1 MDIAVLVKQVP
12 DTWSERRLAE
22 PDWTLDRESTDAI
35 IDEIDT
41 RGVEAALALVEEH
54 AGEVTVISMGGDR
67 AMESLRKALAMGAH
81 KAVHVS
87 DTGLA
92 GSCALQTSDAL
103 AAAIK
108 PLGVDLVITGN
119 ESTDGAGGVV
129 SSMLAERL
137 GWPQL
142 TSVRALTVTGGTA
155 TAERVND
162 AGYSEVSAAMPVVVS
177 VTEKI
182 NEPRYPSFK
191 GIMAAKEKPLST
203 VGIADLGL
211 DPATT
216 GLANSSTTVRTA
228 AIRPARAAGTKVADD
243 GTAAAQVTEYLA
255 AARLI

>member
-12 DTWSERRLAE
+12 DTWSDRKLTE

-35 IDEIDT
+35 VDEIDT
-41 RGVEAALALVEEH
+41 RGVETALQLVEEH
-54 AGEVTVISMGGDR
+54 GGEVTVISMGAER
-67 AMESLRKALAMGAH
+67 AAEALRKALAMGAH

-87 DTGLA
+87 DDGLA
-92 GSCALQTSDAL
+92 GSCALQTSAAL
-103 AAAIK
+103 AAAII

-142 TSVRALTVTGGTA
+142 TSVRTLTVAGGTA
-155 TAERVND
+155 TAERVTGT
-162 AGYSEVSAAMPVVVS
+162 GYSDLSAPTPVVVS

-191 GIMAAKEKPLST
+191 GIMAAKRKPLST
-203 VGIADLGL
+203 VGITELGL

-216 GLANSSTTVRTA
+216 GLRNASTIVRTA
-228 AIRPARAAGTKVADD
+228 TVRPARVAGTKVADD
-243 GTAAAQVTEYLA
+243 GTAAVQVAHYLA